1 MQRIVVVGTTGSG
14 KSSLGEALGRRL
26 GYPVVELDEL
36 FWGPGWAP
44 TEPPVFRER
53 VSAATAGDRW
63 IVVGNYIKST
73 RDIVWARADTLVWLD
88 YPFSL
93 VISRLLRRTVRR
105 IVTQDEL
112 WGGNR
117 ETWRKQFASRES
129 LLLYAARTHNRWR
142 REFPAL
148 LAEPAYQHL
157 TLLHFTAP
165 HATER
170 WLAELDR

>member
-14 KSSLGEALGRRL
+14 KSWLGEQLGKRL
-26 GYPVVELDEL
+26 DYPVRELDAL
-36 FWGPGWAP
+36 FWGPDWAP
-44 TEPPVFRER
+44 AEQPIFREK
-53 VSAATAGDRW
+53 VAAATQGERW
-63 IVVGNYIKST
+63 IVVGNYIKT
-73 RDIVWARADTLVWLD
+73 RDIIWARADTLVWLD

-93 VISRLLRRTVRR
+93 VISRLFRRTVRR

-117 ETWRKQFASRES
+117 ESWRKQFASRES

-148 LAEPAYQHL
+148 LAEPAYRHL
-157 TLLHFTAP
+157 ALLHFTAP

-170 WLAELDR
+170 WLAELER